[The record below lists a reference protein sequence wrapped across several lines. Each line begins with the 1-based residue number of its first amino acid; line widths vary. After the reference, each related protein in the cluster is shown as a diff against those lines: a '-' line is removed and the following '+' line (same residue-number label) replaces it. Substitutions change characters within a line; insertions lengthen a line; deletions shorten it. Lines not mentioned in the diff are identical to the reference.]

1 MTTIPKLTARTARRL
16 PLWILLVLL
25 FGMPVVWAGDY
36 DPHPVSKGKF
46 GAKIGIMYSSK
57 FRVDGVSTDADLGIS
72 FGVLLDLP
80 VARRGVS
87 GISAELHDLHIYKKR
102 KKVLDLS
109 VPVKYRFI
117 FEDRR
122 WELRPMAA
130 AGFGY
135 MTEVDELERTTF
147 LTLKAGLEAVFHSTT
162 RYSMIIDGLVFA
174 APSGGNADNR
184 VTFGPTLL
192 LRIGFIY

>member
-1 MTTIPKLTARTARRL
+1 
-16 PLWILLVLL
+16 
-25 FGMPVVWAGDY
+25 MPATWAGEY

-46 GAKIGIMYSSK
+46 GAKIGIMYESK
-57 FRVDGVSTDADLGIS
+57 FRVDGASTDAGVGIS
-72 FGVLLDLP
+72 FGFLLDLP
-80 VARRGVS
+80 VTRLGVS
-87 GISAELHDLHIYKKR
+87 GIAAELHDLHIYKKR

-109 VPVKYRFI
+109 VPLKYRII
-117 FEDRR
+117 FEERR

-135 MTEVDELERTTF
+135 MTEVDEIERTTF
-147 LTLKAGLEAVFHSTT
+147 LTVKAGLEAVFHSRT
-162 RYSMIIDGLVFA
+162 RYSMIVDGLVFA
-174 APSGGNADNR
+174 APTGGNADNR